1 MKILVVSG
9 FLGAGKT
16 TFIRTLAERTKKDFA
31 VMENEYGAVNVD
43 GDLLEQTN
51 DSLQSEQELI

>member
-16 TFIRTLAERTKKDFA
+16 TFIRTLAERTKKI
-31 VMENEYGAVNVD
+31 
-43 GDLLEQTN
+43 
-51 DSLQSEQELI
+51 LQ

>member
-16 TFIRTLAERTKKDFA
+16 TFI
-31 VMENEYGAVNVD
+31 
-43 GDLLEQTN
+43 
-51 DSLQSEQELI
+51 QELV

>member
-16 TFIRTLAERTKKDFA
+16 TFIKEMAQKQSRILSSWKMNTERSVSTKLF
-31 VMENEYGAVNVD
+31 
-43 GDLLEQTN
+43 
-51 DSLQSEQELI
+51 

>member
-51 DSLQSEQELI
+51 DLNI